1 MPNEGAALSIGILL
15 GETGYPAINVIK
27 LFSSSLIMPENK
39 SEQEPT
45 CKYYTGPRRLGG
57 GGEQTL

>member
-27 LFSSSLIMPENK
+27 LFSSSLVVPENK
-39 SEQEPT
+39 SEHLFVPV
-45 CKYYTGPRRLGG
+45 
-57 GGEQTL
+57 